1 MSPKIYNTKEPLNLE
16 RLRLAKPTNRNGSHF
31 IKTLDVDDPIYFL
44 SPKCFVKQGFVKS
57 GKKTFCDFVFS
68 NEDSEFLAWL
78 EDLEER
84 SKAKSEAEDGGEKPK
99 LADRL
104 GQRAYPFLELM
115 KQAKAKDE
123 PVMWGV

>member
-1 MSPKIYNTKEPLNLE
+1 MIYQFRSKAGPDVIMLADLTQRIFDILGRPLEPRGILTKEQLPTLITALE
-16 RLRLAKPTNRNGSHF
+16 TAIL
-31 IKTLDVDDPIYFL
+31 
-44 SPKCFVKQGFVKS
+44 Q
-57 GKKTFCDFVFS
+57 
-68 NEDSEFLAWL
+68 
-78 EDLEER
+78 DLEER
-84 SKAKSEAEDGGEKPK
+84 SKANNPANEKTEKPK

>member
-1 MSPKIYNTKEPLNLE
+1 MIYQ
-16 RLRLAKPTNRNGSHF
+16 F
-31 IKTLDVDDPIYFL
+31 
-44 SPKCFVKQGFVKS
+44 
-57 GKKTFCDFVFS
+57 
-68 NEDSEFLAWL
+68 
-78 EDLEER
+78 R
-84 SKAKSEAEDGGEKPK
+84 SKAGPDVIMLADLTQRIFEILGRPLEPRGILTVEQLSLLITALETAILKDLEDRAKSNIADQENIEKPK

>member
-1 MSPKIYNTKEPLNLE
+1 MIYQFRSKAGPDVIMLADLTQRIFEILGRPLEPRGILTVEQLPTLIIALE
-16 RLRLAKPTNRNGSHF
+16 TAILK
-31 IKTLDVDDPIYFL
+31 
-44 SPKCFVKQGFVKS
+44 
-57 GKKTFCDFVFS
+57 
-68 NEDSEFLAWL
+68 
-78 EDLEER
+78 DLEER
-84 SKAKSEAEDGGEKPK
+84 AKSNVADQENTQKPK

>member
-1 MSPKIYNTKEPLNLE
+1 MIYQ
-16 RLRLAKPTNRNGSHF
+16 F
-31 IKTLDVDDPIYFL
+31 
-44 SPKCFVKQGFVKS
+44 
-57 GKKTFCDFVFS
+57 
-68 NEDSEFLAWL
+68 
-78 EDLEER
+78 R
-84 SKAKSEAEDGGEKPK
+84 SKAGPDVIMLADLTQRIFDILGRPLEPRGILTVDQLPALIITLETAILKDLEDRAKNNEAGQENAEKPK

>member
-1 MSPKIYNTKEPLNLE
+1 MIYQFRSKAGPDVIMMADLTKRIFDILGRPLESRGILMVEQLPTLITTLE
-16 RLRLAKPTNRNGSHF
+16 TAILK
-31 IKTLDVDDPIYFL
+31 
-44 SPKCFVKQGFVKS
+44 
-57 GKKTFCDFVFS
+57 
-68 NEDSEFLAWL
+68 
-78 EDLEER
+78 DLEER
-84 SKAKSEAEDGGEKPK
+84 SKTQDETKEEAEKPK

>member
-1 MSPKIYNTKEPLNLE
+1 MIYQFRSKAGPDVIMLADLTQRIFDILGRPLEPRGILTKEQLPTLITTLE
-16 RLRLAKPTNRNGSHF
+16 TAIL
-31 IKTLDVDDPIYFL
+31 
-44 SPKCFVKQGFVKS
+44 Q
-57 GKKTFCDFVFS
+57 
-68 NEDSEFLAWL
+68 
-78 EDLEER
+78 DLEER
-84 SKAKSEAEDGGEKPK
+84 SKANNPANEKTEKPK

>member
-1 MSPKIYNTKEPLNLE
+1 MIYQFRSKAGPDVIMLADLTQRIFEILGRPLEPRGILTVEQLPTLIIALE
-16 RLRLAKPTNRNGSHF
+16 TAILK
-31 IKTLDVDDPIYFL
+31 
-44 SPKCFVKQGFVKS
+44 
-57 GKKTFCDFVFS
+57 
-68 NEDSEFLAWL
+68 
-78 EDLEER
+78 DLEER
-84 SKAKSEAEDGGEKPK
+84 AKSNTADQENTEKPK

>member
-1 MSPKIYNTKEPLNLE
+1 MIYQFSSKAGPDVIMLADLTQRIFDILGRPLEPRGILTIEQLPPLITALE
-16 RLRLAKPTNRNGSHF
+16 TAILK
-31 IKTLDVDDPIYFL
+31 
-44 SPKCFVKQGFVKS
+44 
-57 GKKTFCDFVFS
+57 
-68 NEDSEFLAWL
+68 
-78 EDLEER
+78 DLEER
-84 SKAKSEAEDGGEKPK
+84 SKSNTAEQENTEKPK

>member
-1 MSPKIYNTKEPLNLE
+1 MIYQ
-16 RLRLAKPTNRNGSHF
+16 F
-31 IKTLDVDDPIYFL
+31 
-44 SPKCFVKQGFVKS
+44 
-57 GKKTFCDFVFS
+57 
-68 NEDSEFLAWL
+68 
-78 EDLEER
+78 R
-84 SKAKSEAEDGGEKPK
+84 SKAGPDVIMLADLTQRIFEILGRPLEPRGILTVEQLPALIIALETAILKDLAERAKSNAADQENTEKPK

>member
-1 MSPKIYNTKEPLNLE
+1 LPTLITTLE
-16 RLRLAKPTNRNGSHF
+16 TAILK
-31 IKTLDVDDPIYFL
+31 
-44 SPKCFVKQGFVKS
+44 
-57 GKKTFCDFVFS
+57 
-68 NEDSEFLAWL
+68 
-78 EDLEER
+78 DLEER
-84 SKAKSEAEDGGEKPK
+84 AKSNTADQENTEKPK

>member
-1 MSPKIYNTKEPLNLE
+1 MIYQ
-16 RLRLAKPTNRNGSHF
+16 F
-31 IKTLDVDDPIYFL
+31 
-44 SPKCFVKQGFVKS
+44 
-57 GKKTFCDFVFS
+57 
-68 NEDSEFLAWL
+68 
-78 EDLEER
+78 R
-84 SKAKSEAEDGGEKPK
+84 SKAGPDVIMLADLTQRIFDILGRPLEPRGILTVEQLPALIIALETAILKDLEDRAENNSADQENTEKPK

>member
-1 MSPKIYNTKEPLNLE
+1 MIYQFRSKAGPDVIMLADLTKRIFDILGRPLEPRGILTVEQLPNLIT
-16 RLRLAKPTNRNGSHF
+16 A
-31 IKTLDVDDPIYFL
+31 
-44 SPKCFVKQGFVKS
+44 
-57 GKKTFCDFVFS
+57 
-68 NEDSEFLAWL
+68 L
-78 EDLEER
+78 ETAILKDLEER
-84 SKAKSEAEDGGEKPK
+84 SKSDSEDGVEKPK